1 MWNTLLMTTKTGIN
15 IFLRTI
21 AVFGVQAL
29 SVIGG
34 GALIMPNVPIWNT
47 AALAGVAAVCQV
59 LTRLSQSFLED
70 GILTEAEIN
79 AAFQVKTPSKGDNN

>member
-1 MWNTLLMTTKTGIN
+1 MTIKTSIN
-15 IFLRTI
+15 IFLRTL

-34 GALIMPNVPIWNT
+34 GALIMPSVPIWNT

-70 GILTEAEIN
+70 GILSEDEIN
-79 AAFQVKTPSKGDNN
+79 AAFQTKTPSKAGNN